1 MIQPSL
7 YRDLG
12 SHINPAYPEVQIG
25 LDHLWI
31 LENQRTLIRSNGFLE
46 VPQSIMTFTS
56 QGFHHRDVLVGLKT
70 GLLGFVQIKQGLLR
84 LVQLVLTLSN
94 RVKSE
99 ELRFFT

>member
-1 MIQPSL
+1 MIQPGL

-25 LDHLWI
+25 LNHLWI

-56 QGFHHRDVLVGLKT
+56 QGFNHGDVLVALET
-70 GLLGFVQIKQGLLR
+70 SLLGFIQIKQGLLR
-84 LVQLVLTLSN
+84 LVQLVLTLGD
-94 RVKSE
+94 
-99 ELRFFT
+99 